1 MFLAAGLSG
10 FNIGDILFTV
20 ISFIVLIIFILFI
33 ILIVK
38 LITHGKKRKSDLTR
52 IEEKLDT
59 LLKEKDKL

>member
-1 MFLAAGLSG
+1 MFLAAGLGG

-20 ISFIVLIIFILFI
+20 VSFIALIVLIVFI

-38 LITHGKKRKSDLTR
+38 LITQGKKRKSDLTR

-59 LLKEKDKL
+59 LLKEKK